1 MLHFKLQ
8 LGCLILLLYVGFVY
22 LRDSRKY
29 DSKRKLS
36 VFDALFTTALITLV
50 FDGLTAYM
58 VNHLDMVHPV
68 VNLVCHVIFLVGID
82 TFIFNL
88 FIYMLSIT
96 DSLPKTLPFKLIA
109 YTPYALSVVV
119 AVLFA
124 PELQYLTDEHN
135 ISNYSMGV
143 TAYTC
148 FAMAAVYSLL
158 AFVVFCVHFKRIESH
173 KRASIVTSLVAM
185 IAVAAYQIVNPHVLL
200 TSICITIIIF
210 GVYINQENPAVA
222 ELERYHK
229 EMVMGFATLVENKD
243 GSTGGHIKRT
253 SIYVELLTE
262 ELKRRGHY
270 KDILTKDYTNNLYKA
285 APMHDIG
292 KVAVPDVILQKPGKL
307 TTAEFE
313 SMKFHTVNGGKI
325 IKETF
330 EHLGNDEYAE
340 VAYQVAMYHHEK
352 WNGKGYPEGLVGEEI
367 PLCARIMAIADVF
380 DAVSMNRCYRAALP
394 LDECFDIIKNGKGVD
409 FDPLL
414 VDIFLDI
421 RPQVE
426 DAHHNTKE

>member
-8 LGCLILLLYVGFVY
+8 LGCLILLLYVVFVY
-22 LRDSRKY
+22 IRDTRKY
-29 DSKRKLS
+29 DPKHKFSM
-36 VFDALFTTALITLV
+36 FDALFTTALITLV

-58 VNHLDMVHPV
+58 VNNLDVVNPV
-68 VNLVCHVIFLVGID
+68 LNLVCHVIFLVGID
-82 TFIFNL
+82 AFIFNL
-88 FIYMLSIT
+88 FVYMLSIT
-96 DSLPKTLPFKLIA
+96 DSVPQTLPFKVIVYSPFA
-109 YTPYALSVVV
+109 ISVIV
-119 AVLFA
+119 AVIFA
-124 PELQYLTDEHN
+124 PELQYLRND

-158 AFVVFCVHFKRIESH
+158 AFIVFCVHFKRIESH
-173 KRASIVTSLVAM
+173 KRVSIVTALVAM
-185 IAVAAYQIVNPHVLL
+185 IAVAAYQIVNPYVLL
-200 TSICITIIIF
+200 TSISITIIVL
-210 GVYINQENPAVA
+210 GVYINEENPAVA

-307 TTAEFE
+307 TTSEFE

-340 VAYQVAMYHHEK
+340 VAYHVAMYHHEK
-352 WNGKGYPEGLVGEEI
+352 WNGKGYPEGLKGEEI

-394 LDECFDIIKNGKGVD
+394 LDECFDIIKNGKGED

-414 VDIFLDI
+414 VYIFLDI

-426 DAHHNTKE
+426 AAHHDTEE

>member
-1 MLHFKLQ
+1 MLNYKLQ

-22 LRDSRKY
+22 LRDTRKY
-29 DSKRKLS
+29 DPKHKLS
-36 VFDALFTTALITLV
+36 VFDALFITALITLV
-50 FDGLTAYM
+50 FDGITAYT
-58 VNHLDMVHPV
+58 VNNLDWVDPTF
-68 VNLVCHVIFLVGID
+68 NLVAHVLFLVGID
-82 TFIFNL
+82 TFIFNV
-88 FIYMLSIT
+88 FIYVLTLT
-96 DSLPKTLPFKLIA
+96 DSVPKTFGFKLVA
-109 YTPYALSVVV
+109 YGPYVVSVFF

-124 PELQYLTDEHN
+124 PELKYLTHEV
-135 ISNYSMGV
+135 SNYSMGI

-148 FAMAAVYSLL
+148 FAMAAIYSVL
-158 AFVVFCVHFKRIESH
+158 AIVVFFVHFMRIESH
-173 KRASIVTSLVAM
+173 KRASIVTSLIAM
-185 IAVAAYQIVNPHVLL
+185 IVVAAYQIVNPHVLL
-200 TSICITIIIF
+200 TSICITIIVL
-210 GVYINQENPAVA
+210 GVYINQENPAVR

-292 KVAVPDVILQKPGKL
+292 KVAVPDEILQKPGKL

-313 SMKFHTVNGGKI
+313 SMKFHTINGGKI

-330 EHLGNDEYAE
+330 EHLGNDDYAE
-340 VAYQVAMYHHEK
+340 VAYNVAMYHHEK
-352 WNGKGYPEGLVGEEI
+352 WNGKGYPEGLSGENI

-394 LDECFDIIKNGKGVD
+394 LDECFGIIQQGKGVD

-414 VDIFLDI
+414 VDIFMDI
-421 RPQVE
+421 RASVE